1 MKRKQPTTALDKRTM
16 VRSYIPIKLELAI
29 EAYMKRKGIKKGE
42 AIEEFLM
49 GSETLKQEV
58 EKIEKLYNY

>member
-1 MKRKQPTTALDKRTM
+1 MSKKQSSDALNKRTM

-29 EAYMKRKGIKKGE
+29 EAYMNRKGIKKGE

-49 GSETLKQEV
+49 GSKTLQEEV
-58 EKIEKLYNY
+58 KRIEKFYEY